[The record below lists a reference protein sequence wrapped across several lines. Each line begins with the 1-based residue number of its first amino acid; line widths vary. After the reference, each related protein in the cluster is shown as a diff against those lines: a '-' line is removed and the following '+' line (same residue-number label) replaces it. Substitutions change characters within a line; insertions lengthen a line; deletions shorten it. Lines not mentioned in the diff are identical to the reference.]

1 MTGPAVL
8 AHFCLLSIGPPKLTC
23 TWDSCSGLCHFLATP
38 LAHVLPH
45 WWPCC
50 LDPHLTLAG
59 SLCGR
64 HALSWED
71 PTPYSWL
78 RLCPSLQPT
87 RGGSALPDS
96 PSPLL
101 ADHSA
106 LLHPLKATEGLSKVQ
121 TDLILLCFNWLCFA
135 DTAIFKNWRFAA
147 TQRRESL
154 WARCSKLICLLL
166 CFTDIVVFTN
176 WKLVATLHCQM
187 IVSFFFFFLT
197 IKSLIK
203 EGTFF

>member
-1 MTGPAVL
+1 MLCDLTPRLPQEMLLPRVCSLWEDSLAPQPAV
-8 AHFCLLSIGPPKLTC
+8 SE
-23 TWDSCSGLCHFLATP
+23 FLKPESTTKM
-38 LAHVLPH
+38 
-45 WWPCC
+45 
-50 LDPHLTLAG
+50 DPHLTLAG

-64 HALSWED
+64 HTLSLED

-121 TDLILLCFNWLCFA
+121 TDLILLCFN
-135 DTAIFKNWRFAA
+135 
-147 TQRRESL
+147 
-154 WARCSKLICLLL
+154 
-166 CFTDIVVFTN
+166 
-176 WKLVATLHCQM
+176 
-187 IVSFFFFFLT
+187 
-197 IKSLIK
+197 
-203 EGTFF
+203 